1 VEAAYFLQL
10 VSFFG
15 QTAQL
20 TAGSATGLSFPEY
33 IVGVKEKQVLLGS
46 LGRTREGKS
55 CSEQALQKK
64 EDHETSHYIL
74 SP

>member
-1 VEAAYFLQL
+1 MKAAYFSQL

-20 TAGSATGLSFPEY
+20 AAGSATGLSFPEY

-46 LGRTREGKS
+46 LGGTRQGKS
-55 CSEQALQKK
+55 RSEQALQKK
-64 EDHETSHYIL
+64 EDHETSHYTL